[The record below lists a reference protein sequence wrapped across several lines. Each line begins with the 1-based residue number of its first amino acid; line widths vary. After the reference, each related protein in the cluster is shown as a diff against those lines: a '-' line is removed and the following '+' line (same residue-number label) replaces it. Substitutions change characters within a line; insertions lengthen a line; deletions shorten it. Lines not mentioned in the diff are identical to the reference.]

1 LRSEGFKGACPF
13 FCLIFFAILTFMKLK
28 FLTHPL
34 ALIAAFFVLLFLY
47 SRFGPTL
54 PISVISQQRGEP
66 LIVTE
71 EGKVAAVPDIAKIS
85 IGIEE
90 TGSALASA
98 QKLINQKSKTLTD
111 ALKTLGVGEKD
122 IKTTNYS
129 VYPEY
134 DYRSPGSTI
143 TGYRISI
150 TYEVKIKDI
159 EKVNEI
165 LTKVTEAGANTVSN
179 ISFEVNEETKN
190 KLLGEAREEAVGKA
204 REKAQSLAKAAGVR
218 LGRIINISEFQGI
231 TPRPIA
237 LEKGIGGAPEEP
249 QVQIEPG
256 ETELSVMVTVS
267 WEIR

>member
-1 LRSEGFKGACPF
+1 MNKDFLKHPLT
-13 FCLIFFAILTFMKLK
+13 LIFAFFAIL
-28 FLTHPL
+28 
-34 ALIAAFFVLLFLY
+34 FLY
-47 SRFGPTL
+47 SKFGPSL
-54 PISVISQQRGEP
+54 PFSVLSQQKGTP
-66 LIVTE
+66 LVV
-71 EGKVAAVPDIAKIS
+71 EGTGSATAVPDIAKIS

-90 TGSALASA
+90 TGSSLASA

-122 IKTTNYS
+122 TKTTNYS

-218 LGRIINISEFQGI
+218 LGRIINISESQGI
-231 TPRPIA
+231 TPRPIT
-237 LEKGIGGAPEEP
+237 LEKGIGGTPEET